1 MFLPF
6 NFYVL
11 FVKYF
16 GVIWLTIRE
25 VFQSGKS
32 VKHIKVQL
40 KAQNVCTRL
49 HFIFKAFE
57 WDSGLIQA
65 PRSYFWHPLVKGC
78 LWFSLYSKCN
88 GNQAS
93 FPNTWTKLWIAQ
105 TAALPSSLLC
115 LLLRIV
121 SNAAGLVHL
130 CPPPLPLPP
139 STLKHFKVKIVRSA
153 QRVIINFKYE
163 DLLSIQRFLFEDKRK
178 IWENI
183 WVVHVSR
190 VYIQRGWRGEGK
202 HSRDPH
208 CRKGSVNG
216 FGALWSRLLTE
227 AESL

>member
-1 MFLPF
+1 M
-6 NFYVL
+6 
-11 FVKYF
+11 
-16 GVIWLTIRE
+16 TIRE

-40 KAQNVCTRL
+40 KAQNVCTLL

-78 LWFSLYSKCN
+78 LWFRLYSKCN

-130 CPPPLPLPP
+130 CPPPLP
-139 STLKHFKVKIVRSA
+139 STLKHFKVQIVRSA

-163 DLLSIQRFLFEDKRK
+163 DVLFAFHSEISLWRQKENLRK
-178 IWENI
+178 HFISGTCQQGLYSE
-183 WVVHVSR
+183 R
-190 VYIQRGWRGEGK
+190 VEGWRK
-202 HSRDPH
+202 AQQ
-208 CRKGSVNG
+208 GS
-216 FGALWSRLLTE
+216 
-227 AESL
+227 SL

>member
-1 MFLPF
+1 M
-6 NFYVL
+6 
-11 FVKYF
+11 
-16 GVIWLTIRE
+16 TIRE

-40 KAQNVCTRL
+40 KAQNVCTLL

-65 PRSYFWHPLVKGC
+65 PRSYFWHPLVKRC
-78 LWFSLYSKCN
+78 LWFRLYSKCN

-105 TAALPSSLLC
+105 TAALRSSLLC

-130 CPPPLPLPP
+130 CPPPLP
-139 STLKHFKVKIVRSA
+139 STLKHFKVQIVRSA

-163 DLLSIQRFLFEDKRK
+163 DVLFAFHSEISLWRQKENLRK
-178 IWENI
+178 HFISGTCQQGLYSE
-183 WVVHVSR
+183 R
-190 VYIQRGWRGEGK
+190 VEGWRK
-202 HSRDPH
+202 AQQ
-208 CRKGSVNG
+208 GS
-216 FGALWSRLLTE
+216 
-227 AESL
+227 SL